1 MKSFYYKNR
10 EDFYMTGQ
18 TENCKP
24 STPQKGKE
32 YLSVLPGQIKPRG
45 FTLIELLVVIAIIA
59 ILAGMLLPAVSTA
72 RERSKSINCVSNFKQ
87 VYTAWFNYANDFN
100 ENVVRYNALQFVEG
114 KSNTNTYWYIRLA
127 YTGYLPY
134 SRSGIAFQVK
144 PYLCPSDS
152 KPQTAW
158 SSNFSSKTSY
168 GYHRYAMPEYWADNS
183 ATGKKYQGFRTL
195 KQANAY
201 TKDMM
206 IFADNWKHPGNT
218 DSNGI
223 KGPWNLSETGYYSF
237 GRYGAHKTKT
247 VNGAYMDGSCR
258 AESKIFQLTSYLTNQ
273 LWLLSENKNLATR
286 WVFQPNN

>member
-1 MKSFYYKNR
+1 MKSFYYKNK

-24 STPQKGKE
+24 SAPQKGKE
-32 YLSVLPGQIKPRG
+32 YLSVPAGQIKPRG

-59 ILAGMLLPAVSTA
+59 ILAGMLLPALSKA

-87 VYTAWFNYANDFN
+87 IYTAWFNYANDFN
-100 ENVVRYNALQFVEG
+100 ENVVRYNALQIVEG
-114 KSNTNTYWYIRLA
+114 KSNTNTFWYIRLA

-152 KPQTAW
+152 KPQTGW
-158 SSNFSSKTSY
+158 SSNFSAKTSY
-168 GYHRYAMPEYWADNS
+168 GYHRYAMPEYWANNS
-183 ATGKKYQGFRTL
+183 STGKLYRGFCTL

-218 DSNGI
+218 DSNGV

-258 AESKIFQLTSYLTNQ
+258 AESKILQLTSYLTNQ